1 MEEKVLKKSKN
12 GLAMVMLFILLYAA
26 AIAAIIVGSIMVE
39 PAEVKAGWIVLIAAG
54 GVYALVGWIFFL
66 GLKVLKPQE
75 ALVLTL
81 FGKYVGTIKEAG
93 FYFVNPF
100 CVAVNP
106 AAATRLNQSGD
117 VAGDGSKLDLASMAG
132 VAGMALA
139 AGNNAVQT
147 ANKKISLKI
156 MTLSNSRQKINDC
169 LGNPVEIGIAVM
181 WRVTDTAKAAFNVDN
196 YKEYLSLQCD
206 SALRNIVRMYPYDVA
221 ENVDT
226 TGDGIADEGSL
237 RGSSEVVA
245 ERIRKEIQSKVTDA
259 GIEILEAR
267 ITYLAY
273 APEIAAVM
281 LQRQQAS
288 AIVDARKMIVDG
300 AVGMVEM
307 ALERLSE
314 KQVIELDEE
323 RKAAMVSNLLVVLC
337 GNKDAQPVVNSGS
350 LY

>member
-1 MEEKVLKKSKN
+1 MNEKILNKNKN
-12 GLAMVMLFILLYAA
+12 GMAVLLLVILGYVAGIAGVVFMAAFGYFLGWLFVPIMAILILWLALGWILLC
-26 AIAAIIVGSIMVE
+26 
-39 PAEVKAGWIVLIAAG
+39 
-54 GVYALVGWIFFL
+54 

-81 FGKYVGTIKEAG
+81 FGKYVGTLKGEG
-93 FYFVNPF
+93 FYWVNPF
-100 CVAVNP
+100 CTAVNP
-106 AAATRLNQSGD
+106 AAKTKLNQSGD
-117 VAGDGSKLDLASMAG
+117 VDAGHGKSIVLSAG
-132 VAGMALA
+132 QQVNMSAEMP
-139 AGNNAVQT
+139 T
-147 ANKKISLKI
+147 KKVSLKI
-156 MTLSNSRQKINDC
+156 MTLNNARQKINDC

-181 WRVTDTAKAAFNVDN
+181 WRVTDTAKAVFNVDN

-206 SALRNIVRMYPYDVA
+206 SALRNVVRIYPYDVA
-221 ENVDT
+221 PNVDT
-226 TGDGIADEGSL
+226 TGDGHADDGSL

-245 ERIRKEIQSKVTDA
+245 GRIRDEIQSKVAEA
-259 GIEILEAR
+259 GLEIIEAR

-288 AIVDARKMIVDG
+288 AIIDARKMIVDG

-307 ALERLSE
+307 ALERLN
-314 KQVIELDEE
+314 QGDLVNLDEE

-337 GNKDAQPVVNSGS
+337 GNHDAQPIVNTGS